1 MPDHATVTSVLNHY
15 PDVVIRQVEPLQG
28 AGGFS
33 GAAFWR
39 ISTSKAQ
46 LCLRRWPREH
56 PTQTQLQAIHDVLY
70 HAFANGFR
78 KLPVPLRSQN
88 GQAFLT
94 ADGHFWELAP
104 WLPGVADF
112 DAHPSPE
119 RLDAAMLALAQ
130 FHRSVEALALR
141 PGSPPGITNRRE
153 QLSQLCATGTS
164 ELMPAIERMEPS
176 EFQWRLA
183 IILSSFDQNAARVQS
198 LLAVASHVRAPRQP
212 CIRDIWHDHVLFQGE
227 EVSGIV
233 DFGALQSDH
242 VACDI
247 SRLLGSLVGGDRED
261 WTRGLAAYQVL
272 RPLTAD
278 ELMLVDAYDQS
289 TVLLSGMNWIQ
300 WLAIEG
306 RVFEDEER
314 VQNRLDQIIL
324 RLLQM

>member
-1 MPDHATVTSVLNHY
+1 MY
-15 PDVVIRQVEPLQG
+15 KRQ
-28 AGGFS
+28 
-33 GAAFWR
+33 
-39 ISTSKAQ
+39 
-46 LCLRRWPREH
+46 
-56 PTQTQLQAIHDVLY
+56 
-70 HAFANGFR
+70 
-78 KLPVPLRSQN
+78 
-88 GQAFLT
+88 
-94 ADGHFWELAP
+94 
-104 WLPGVADF
+104 
-112 DAHPSPE
+112 
-119 RLDAAMLALAQ
+119 
-130 FHRSVEALALR
+130 
-141 PGSPPGITNRRE
+141 
-153 QLSQLCATGTS
+153 
-164 ELMPAIERMEPS
+164 
-176 EFQWRLA
+176 
-183 IILSSFDQNAARVQS
+183 
-198 LLAVASHVRAPRQP
+198 SHVRAPRQP
-212 CIRDIWHDHVLFQGE
+212 CIRDIWHDHVLFQGD